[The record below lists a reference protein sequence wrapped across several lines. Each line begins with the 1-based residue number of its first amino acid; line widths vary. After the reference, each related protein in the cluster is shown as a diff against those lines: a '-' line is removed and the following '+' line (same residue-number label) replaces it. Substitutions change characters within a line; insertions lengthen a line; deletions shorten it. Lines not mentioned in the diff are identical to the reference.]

1 MERLT
6 LGKMRNPIRGFLHGG
21 AALAS
26 IAGLVWLMVR
36 ARGSVPAVAG
46 ALVFGTALVVMYTGS
61 ALYHSVPWGEGWK
74 RRLQRLDHS
83 NIYLVVAGTFT
94 PIAISSL
101 DGAALAWS
109 LAAVWGI
116 GVVGIALKT
125 LLPNVKTWLSVT
137 LQTVMGWLA
146 LVWLPDIYEALGLR
160 AALLI
165 ALGGLSYTLGTV
177 VFATKR
183 PRLLARS
190 FSYHELF
197 HVLVVAGSAIHFA
210 AVALYAIPAT

>member
-1 MERLT
+1 M
-6 LGKMRNPIRGFLHGG
+6 
-21 AALAS
+21 
-26 IAGLVWLMVR
+26 
-36 ARGSVPAVAG
+36 
-46 ALVFGTALVVMYTGS
+46 
-61 ALYHSVPWGEGWK
+61 
-74 RRLQRLDHS
+74 
-83 NIYLVVAGTFT
+83 
-94 PIAISSL
+94 
-101 DGAALAWS
+101 
-109 LAAVWGI
+109 
-116 GVVGIALKT
+116 VGIALKT